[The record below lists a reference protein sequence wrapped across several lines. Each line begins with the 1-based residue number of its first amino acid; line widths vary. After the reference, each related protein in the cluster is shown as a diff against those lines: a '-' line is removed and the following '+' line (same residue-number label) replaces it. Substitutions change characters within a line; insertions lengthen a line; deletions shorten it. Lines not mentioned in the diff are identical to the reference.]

1 MLDKRNFYINGE
13 WVQPTTPN
21 DLEVI
26 NPSNEESC
34 AVISL
39 GDKAD
44 VDKAVSAARTAYLSW
59 SITPKEE
66 RISIL
71 KKIYDVYMSKYDD
84 IAHAISLEMGA
95 PISFAKEKQ
104 ADTGKIHIET
114 FINVLEN
121 FDFERNFENQN
132 KDNKTQNSI

>member
-1 MLDKRNFYINGE
+1 MLDKRSFYINGE
-13 WVQPTTPN
+13 WVHPATPN

-44 VDKAVSAARTAYLSW
+44 VDKAVSAARTAYQSW
-59 SITPKEE
+59 SVTPKEE

-71 KKIYDVYMSKYDD
+71 KKIYDVYNKGARSSFIQTY
-84 IAHAISLEMGA
+84 ITCEM
-95 PISFAKEKQ
+95 PR
-104 ADTGKIHIET
+104 
-114 FINVLEN
+114 L
-121 FDFERNFENQN
+121 
-132 KDNKTQNSI
+132 

>member
-1 MLDKRNFYINGE
+1 MLDKRSFYINGE
-13 WVQPTTPN
+13 WVHPATPN

-44 VDKAVSAARTAYLSW
+44 VDKAVSAARTAYQSW
-59 SITPKEE
+59 SVTPKEE

-84 IAHAISLEMGA
+84 I
-95 PISFAKEKQ
+95 
-104 ADTGKIHIET
+104 GKT
-114 FINVLEN
+114 SRYWKNTY
-121 FDFERNFENQN
+121 RNFY
-132 KDNKTQNSI
+132 